1 MSTLNAAS
9 LRASTDVQTPS
20 LKDASGLNPSTA
32 LQIQQGRAKA
42 WFNLDGTGTIA
53 GRDSFNVSSFTDNG
67 VGDYTT
73 SYASGMPSANYAP
86 QGGVSAGT
94 ETPVSTVRGLIFSI
108 ISAGSIR
115 SVAVIQANTAT
126 DFAYVLAS
134 MDGD

>member
-1 MSTLNAAS
+1 MSTARFDTLRDAA
-9 LRASTDVQTPS
+9 
-20 LKDASGLNPSTA
+20 GNNPSTA
-32 LQIQQGRAKA
+32 QQIQQGRAKA

-53 GRDSFNVSSFTDNG
+53 ARDSFNVSSFTDNG

-86 QGGVSAGT
+86 NGGVSVGS
-94 ETPVSTVRGLIFSI
+94 ETPVSSVRGLIFSVV
-108 ISAGSIR
+108 SAGSIR